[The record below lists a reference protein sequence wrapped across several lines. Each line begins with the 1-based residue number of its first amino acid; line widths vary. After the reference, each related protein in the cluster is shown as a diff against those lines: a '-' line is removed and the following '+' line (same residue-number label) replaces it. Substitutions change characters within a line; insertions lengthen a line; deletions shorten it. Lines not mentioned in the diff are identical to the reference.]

1 MKGRRPP
8 SSWARARNGGGD
20 AAGAAGTI
28 LNQTAREYYMS
39 SHIGCRV
46 LLAASLLVYSGLAA
60 EPAPKL
66 RPGSAV
72 TITFPV
78 MPPTFYDRQA

>member
-1 MKGRRPP
+1 
-8 SSWARARNGGGD
+8 
-20 AAGAAGTI
+20 
-28 LNQTAREYYMS
+28 MS